1 MDTVLYKIDSE
12 NQKKEIEESAE
23 ILRRGGL
30 VAIPTETVYGLAA
43 NALDGGAVKKIFKA
57 KGRPQ
62 DNPLIVHIS
71 SFDEI
76 YPLVKEVPKEAFALA
91 EKYWPG
97 PLTMIMPKSDLIPD
111 EVSAGL
117 STVAIR
123 MPSHPIARA
132 IIKAAG
138 VPLAAPSANSSGLPS
153 PTKAS
158 HVFDDMNGKIDAI
171 VDSGECG
178 VGVES
183 TVITLATKPPRLLR
197 PGGITPEQLTA
208 VLGKIDIDNAV
219 THKLAEGAVASSPG
233 MKYKHYSPKAQVYI
247 IKGPFPSYRCF
258 TDYEK
263 KDGDMA
269 VCFDGEE
276 KLLGIDAVSYGAEND
291 SKTQAHRLF
300 DLLRNAD
307 KVGAKRVFVRY
318 PKTDGVGLAV
328 YNRLIRAAAFRI
340 INVPPI
346 YGLTGPTGA
355 GKSTVAAELQKRGW
369 RIIDGDMAAREVMKK
384 GSPLL
389 GKLKEEYGEDII
401 LPDGSLDR
409 KALAEKAFKD
419 KSSAKRLGE
428 LTHPAITDL
437 VMRQIIKEKDE
448 YPVFVIDAAL
458 ITECKMYDYISKL
471 IVVTADEEIRLKRI
485 TERDG
490 ISEQAAKER
499 INAQPSAQYYESK
512 ADVIIKNNGGEI
524 DLSDIF

>member
-1 MDTVLYKIDSE
+1 MDTVLYNIDSE

-62 DNPLIVHIS
+62 DNPLIVHIG

-178 VGVES
+178 VGVE
-183 TVITLATKPPRLLR
+183 
-197 PGGITPEQLTA
+197 
-208 VLGKIDIDNAV
+208 
-219 THKLAEGAVASSPG
+219 
-233 MKYKHYSPKAQVYI
+233 
-247 IKGPFPSYRCF
+247 
-258 TDYEK
+258 
-263 KDGDMA
+263 
-269 VCFDGEE
+269 
-276 KLLGIDAVSYGAEND
+276 
-291 SKTQAHRLF
+291 
-300 DLLRNAD
+300 
-307 KVGAKRVFVRY
+307 
-318 PKTDGVGLAV
+318 
-328 YNRLIRAAAFRI
+328 
-340 INVPPI
+340 
-346 YGLTGPTGA
+346 
-355 GKSTVAAELQKRGW
+355 
-369 RIIDGDMAAREVMKK
+369 
-384 GSPLL
+384 
-389 GKLKEEYGEDII
+389 
-401 LPDGSLDR
+401 
-409 KALAEKAFKD
+409 
-419 KSSAKRLGE
+419 
-428 LTHPAITDL
+428 
-437 VMRQIIKEKDE
+437 
-448 YPVFVIDAAL
+448 
-458 ITECKMYDYISKL
+458 
-471 IVVTADEEIRLKRI
+471 
-485 TERDG
+485 
-490 ISEQAAKER
+490 
-499 INAQPSAQYYESK
+499 
-512 ADVIIKNNGGEI
+512 
-524 DLSDIF
+524 